1 MAEGSNKYNGFP
13 QGPSKLIKPQDL
25 VRAYLKLTASAASVI
40 CPNGATAHAKIVVHE
55 DDERRHHSSLQE
67 LDYQTIG
74 PQAG

>member
-40 CPNGATAHAKIVVHE
+40 CPNGTTTHAKIVVHE
-55 DDERRHHSSLQE
+55 DDERHHSSLQQ
-67 LDYQTIG
+67 LDYQVIG